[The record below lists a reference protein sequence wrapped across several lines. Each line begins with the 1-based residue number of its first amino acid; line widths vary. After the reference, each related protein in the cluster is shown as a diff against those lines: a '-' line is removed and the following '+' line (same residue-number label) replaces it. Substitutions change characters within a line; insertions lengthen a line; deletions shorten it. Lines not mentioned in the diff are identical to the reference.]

1 MARCRPFLPV
11 LAAAALTVPGWT
23 QQPPTAPPPPGPK
36 PFADQKDSG
45 PPGPDGPKDVG
56 ERREPRPGWGP
67 PGPGKG
73 DGRGRG
79 EGWGDKRPRE
89 NLTPEQMKERAMR
102 DLEKLTPEQRNEV
115 WRCVWAVL
123 NLPPEKRQ
131 ELIGMED
138 DRRKKVKE
146 EIDKMLQN
154 TGIQVPDD
162 QRRKFFY
169 RYFTGRRAIEE
180 QLKAAE
186 EDRRQALMTELEGK
200 LKQEFGSVKPNAAP
214 VEVKADK

>member
-1 MARCRPFLPV
+1 
-11 LAAAALTVPGWT
+11 
-23 QQPPTAPPPPGPK
+23 
-36 PFADQKDSG
+36 
-45 PPGPDGPKDVG
+45 
-56 ERREPRPGWGP
+56 
-67 PGPGKG
+67 
-73 DGRGRG
+73 
-79 EGWGDKRPRE
+79 
-89 NLTPEQMKERAMR
+89 MKERATR
-102 DLEKLTPEQRNEV
+102 DLEKLTPEQRNEL

-162 QRRKFFY
+162 QRRKFFH

-180 QLKAAE
+180 QLKAGE
-186 EDRRQALMTELEGK
+186 EERRQVLMTELEGK
-200 LKQEFGSVKPNAAP
+200 LKQEFGSVKSDTAP